1 MNPKLIVI
9 DGKTYNGVDEMPED
23 VRKQYEL
30 TISSLKDEDRNHIP
44 DAFENMNILAD
55 QDRDG
60 IPDVFENISS
70 NNVFSS
76 SMKIIVNGKEFNS
89 LEDLPPDVRARYEE
103 AMGKLDTNR
112 NGMPDFLDGMINTP
126 MQTTNVATSFE
137 TETPRPS
144 KPLPVSPTI
153 TPDTSNGWM
162 LALTGLLV
170 VLLCIS
176 LAGIGWR
183 AFLR

>member
-9 DGKTYNGVDEMPED
+9 DGKTYNSVDEMPED
-23 VRKQYEL
+23 IRKQYEQAM
-30 TISSLKDEDRNHIP
+30 SS
-44 DAFENMNILAD
+44 
-55 QDRDG
+55 
-60 IPDVFENISS
+60 
-70 NNVFSS
+70 
-76 SMKIIVNGKEFNS
+76 
-89 LEDLPPDVRARYEE
+89 
-103 AMGKLDTNR
+103 
-112 NGMPDFLDGMINTP
+112 P
-126 MQTTNVATSFE
+126 MQTTNVAISSGME
-137 TETPRPS
+137 TARRF

-176 LAGIGWR
+176 LAVIGWM